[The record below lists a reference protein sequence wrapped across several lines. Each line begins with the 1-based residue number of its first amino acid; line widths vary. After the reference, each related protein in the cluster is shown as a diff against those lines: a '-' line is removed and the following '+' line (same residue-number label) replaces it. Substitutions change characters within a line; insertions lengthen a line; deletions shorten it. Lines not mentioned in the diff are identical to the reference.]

1 LSRWKNCCIGR
12 NGKKIR
18 RYYPKLGN
26 GRKPYWLSVMLRL
39 YCMQLFYNL
48 SDPAIEEAMYEIKSM
63 RRFAGL
69 SLTDLMQEEATILIF
84 CHLLERY
91 RLGHKLF
98 KEINEYLDESG
109 LILKKGTIIDASIIA
124 VPASTKKKAGQRDP
138 QVHQTKGR
146 Q

>member
-1 LSRWKNCCIGR
+1 MKHIWIDVLENISSLQNCEGFQRSNYFVFRQSR
-12 NGKKIR
+12 KI
-18 RYYPKLGN
+18 
-26 GRKPYWLSVMLRL
+26 
-39 YCMQLFYNL
+39 
-48 SDPAIEEAMYEIKSM
+48 
-63 RRFAGL
+63 
-69 SLTDLMQEEATILIF
+69 TTILIF

-109 LILKKGTIIDASIIA
+109 LILRKGMIIDASIIA

>member
-1 LSRWKNCCIGR
+1 
-12 NGKKIR
+12 
-18 RYYPKLGN
+18 
-26 GRKPYWLSVMLRL
+26 
-39 YCMQLFYNL
+39 MQLFYNL
-48 SDPAIEEAMYEIKSM
+48 SDPAIEDAMYEIKSM

-69 SLTDLMQEEATILIF
+69 SITGLLQEETTILIF

-124 VPASTKKKAGQRDP
+124 APTSTKKKSGQRDP
-138 QVHQTKGR
+138 QMHQTKGR